1 MALSL
6 GLLILIPHW
15 IGAGLGLL
23 GVSALFAITMPTFTI
38 LNQELVAPEWQATM
52 SGVMSMGMGLSRSGA
67 ALGGGYLISHLGFP
81 SLFLVG
87 AGLTVAGAILF
98 WGYAWLP
105 QRYTR
110 DRTRLQAAS

>member
-15 IGAGLGLL
+15 VGAGLGLL

-38 LNQELVAPEWQATM
+38 VSQELVASEWRATM
-52 SGVMSMGMGLSRSGA
+52 SGVMTMGIGLSRSGA
-67 ALGGGYLISHLGFP
+67 AFGGGYLISGLGFP

-87 AGLTVAGAILF
+87 AGLTVVGAILF

-105 QRYTR
+105 QHYTCSH
-110 DRTRLQAAS
+110 TRLKAAS